1 MDTAGVRTYTMHKHH
16 PKEEAVMLPPRRGIG
31 HAGLILAVLLLVAA
45 GTVFARAGGGGSYG
59 GSGGGGG
66 SDGDGGGI
74 GYLLFMLVRLAI
86 EKPVIGV
93 PLLVVVVILLAK
105 FGRATRSGHETRT
118 ITRAGRLNREQEQT
132 KMDQALAALTARD
145 HGFTPEAFLTRAG
158 TAFTALQSAWSD
170 QELGRVRPFISDGI
184 NERFTLQV
192 EMQRREGY
200 RNRMENVSI
209 LSSRIVG
216 VGSDRHFDTIHVEFT
231 AHADDSDVDIKS
243 GRVIRKN
250 SSESF
255 TEYWSFLRKPGV
267 QTLAGKGLVEGFCP
281 NCGTSL
287 ELTDT
292 GRCGSCDSIVT
303 SGDYDWVLAEITQSM
318 EWNALSDAS
327 IIPGYQGMLSI
338 DPGFNLQHIED
349 RTSVIFWRLMS
360 SWFENS
366 PSPAR
371 KVTLPEYLGTL
382 EEQLRNTREGEW
394 WLFYRDAAVGTVEVQ
409 SVTPGPPGG
418 MDRVDVLV
426 KWSASNAR
434 KNAEGKVGASGG
446 KTIRPQVFTLARKH
460 GVLTSTAESFR
471 SSHCPGCGAP
481 YEGGDSGAC
490 DYCGRPLNDGSQE
503 WVLESIAPFSASRI
517 TGESVS
523 AIRRAA
529 LVPPDLILAS
539 MISAM
544 YADGEVDEKEMESL
558 RKFSEARKI
567 PDEQLNAIIET
578 VKSGAGTLPTPS
590 NPSEAREIMG
600 AMARM
605 VMADGKL
612 SSGEQ
617 NLLQAFGDSQG
628 MTWADVKLLL
638 AQQKAVLFAEAKEAI
653 RTQKQTG
660 GGEP

>member
-1 MDTAGVRTYTMHKHH
+1 
-16 PKEEAVMLPPRRGIG
+16 MLPPRKGIG
-31 HAGLILAVLLLVAA
+31 PIRLTLMALMLVAA
-45 GTVFARAGGGGSYG
+45 GTAFARAGGGESYG

-66 SDGDGGGI
+66 GDGGGA
-74 GYLLFMLVRLAI
+74 GYLFVMLVRLAI

-93 PLLVVVVILLAK
+93 PLLVVVVVLLIK
-105 FGRATRSGHETRT
+105 FGRATQSGHETRT

-145 HGFTPEAFLTRAG
+145 HGFTAEAFLTRAG
-158 TAFTALQSAWSD
+158 TAFTVLQSAWSD
-170 QELGRVRPFISDGI
+170 QELGRVRQFISDGI
-184 NERFTLQV
+184 NERFMLQV
-192 EMQRREGY
+192 GMQRSEGY
-200 RNRMENVSI
+200 RNRMDNVNI
-209 LSSRIVG
+209 ISSRIVG
-216 VGSDRHFDTIHVEFT
+216 VGSDRHFDTIHVEFV
-231 AHADDSDVDIKS
+231 AGAEDSDVDLKS
-243 GRVIRKN
+243 GKVIRKN
-250 SSESF
+250 SSEPF

-287 ELTDT
+287 DLTDT
-292 GRCGSCDSIVT
+292 GRCGSCDSVVT

-318 EWNALSDAS
+318 EWNALSDTS

-360 SWFENS
+360 SWFQNK

-371 KVTLPEYLGTL
+371 KVTLPDYLGTL
-382 EEQLRNTREGEW
+382 EEQLRNTREGDW
-394 WLFYRDAAVGTVEVQ
+394 WLFYRNAAVGAVEVQ

-426 KWSASNAR
+426 KWSAANAR
-434 KNAEGKVGASGG
+434 RNAEGKVGSSGG
-446 KTIRPQVFTLARKH
+446 KSIRPQVFTLARNH
-460 GVLTSTAESFR
+460 GVRTSTTESFR

-490 DYCGRPLNDGSQE
+490 DYCSRPLNDGSQE

-517 TGESVS
+517 TGEAVS

-544 YADGEVDEKEMESL
+544 YADGEVDAKEMEAL
-558 RKFSEARKI
+558 RKFAEARHI
-567 PDEQLNAIIET
+567 PEEQLDAIIET
-578 VKSGAGTLPTPS
+578 VKSGTGTLPAPS
-590 NPSEAREIMG
+590 GPSEAREIMG

-617 NLLQAFGDSQG
+617 NLLQAFGESQG

-653 RTQKQTG
+653 RTQKRSG
-660 GGEP
+660 PEDV